1 MLNMSHDSEDKD
13 LCLEKEIQ
21 EVKRGFWL
29 SSFLIAVMLFNPLIA
44 ISYITI
50 YKELIDVMPQLTQL
64 TAYALGFFG
73 FANFILAIGMWNW
86 KKWAVYG
93 FYVSVI
99 CTFIL
104 NLMIGLGIANSI
116 ASLFSALIAYVL
128 TKESWVKFK

>member
-1 MLNMSHDSEDKD
+1 MNEKLEDKSMHSNN
-13 LCLEKEIQ
+13 ERQ

-44 ISYITI
+44 VSYMTI
-50 YKELIDVMPQLTQL
+50 YEQLIDVMPQLTQI
-64 TAYALGFFG
+64 TAYALAFFG
-73 FANFILAIGMWNW
+73 FANFIFAIGMWNW

-93 FYVSVI
+93 FYISVV

-116 ASLFSALIAYVL
+116 ASLFSALIAFVL
-128 TKESWVKFK
+128 TKECWVRFH